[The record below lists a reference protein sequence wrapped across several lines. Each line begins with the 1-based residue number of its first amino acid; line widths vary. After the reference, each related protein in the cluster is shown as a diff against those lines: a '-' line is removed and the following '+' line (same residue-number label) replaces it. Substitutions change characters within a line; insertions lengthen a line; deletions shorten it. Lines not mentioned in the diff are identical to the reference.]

1 MLLRQRIPGDRVDR
15 EVAAPRR
22 VLDRHLRIADD
33 DEAAMSASRFRVAPR
48 QRHVDAGDL
57 VDLKAF
63 THRFHS
69 PERFEDRSQSFRG
82 DAEDF
87 DVDVRRFVAEQPIAH
102 PAADDQRA
110 AAGVADRD
118 GDVARAIER
127 RGHL

>member
-1 MLLRQRIPGDRVDR
+1 MKSRRR
-15 EVAAPRR
+15 AASSIDISGSP
-22 VLDRHLRIADD
+22 ID
-33 DEAAMSASRFRVAPR
+33 DEAAMSASRLRVAPR

-69 PERFEDRSQSFRG
+69 PERFEASIAVVSEG
-82 DAEDF
+82 TPKTSTSMSG
-87 DVDVRRFVAEQPIAH
+87 RFVAEQPIAH

-127 RGHL
+127 RRHL